1 MPDGSS
7 ERKTVTMERQ
17 TLTVGAVAALLA
29 FLLGIAFSMGGKSSS
44 IDQLSAQMTIMNNK
58 LDTMTAKYTQSDKDT
73 AVSIKGLEDEFLKL
87 QAKVDD
93 LSNQLSESQA
103 RKR

>member
-1 MPDGSS
+1 MPDPSD
-7 ERKTVTMERQ
+7 RKTVTMERQ

-29 FLLGIAFSMGGKSSS
+29 FLLGIAFSMAGKSSS
-44 IDQLSAQMTIMNNK
+44 IDQLSVQMNIMNNK
-58 LDTMTAKYTQSDKDT
+58 LDMMTAKYTQSDKDT

-87 QAKVDD
+87 NAKVDD
-93 LSNQLSESQA
+93 LSQQFSESQS

>member
-7 ERKTVTMERQ
+7 DRKTVTMERQ

>member
-1 MPDGSS
+1 MPDPSD
-7 ERKTVTMERQ
+7 RKTVTMERQ

-44 IDQLSAQMTIMNNK
+44 IDQLSVQMNIMNNK
-58 LDTMTAKYTQSDKDT
+58 LDMMTAKYTQSDKDT

-87 QAKVDD
+87 NAKVDD
-93 LSNQLSESQA
+93 LSQQFSESQA

>member
-7 ERKTVTMERQ
+7 DRKTVTMERQ

-73 AVSIKGLEDEFLKL
+73 AVSIKSLEDEFLKL

>member
-1 MPDGSS
+1 MPDPSD
-7 ERKTVTMERQ
+7 RKTVTMERQ

-44 IDQLSAQMTIMNNK
+44 IDQLSVQMNIMNNK
-58 LDTMTAKYTQSDKDT
+58 LDMMTAKYTQSDKDT

-87 QAKVDD
+87 NSKVDD
-93 LSNQLSESQA
+93 LSQQFSESQA

>member
-1 MPDGSS
+1 MSDASQAKKS
-7 ERKTVTMERQ
+7 VTVERQ

-29 FLLGIAFSMGGKSSS
+29 FLLGIAFSMGGKSTS
-44 IDQLSAQMTIMNNK
+44 IDQLSTQMTIMNNK

-87 QAKVDD
+87 NAKVDD
-93 LSNQLSESQA
+93 LSQQLADTQKGH
-103 RKR
+103 R

>member
-1 MPDGSS
+1 MSDQYQA
-7 ERKTVTMERQ
+7 RKSVTVERQ

-93 LSNQLSESQA
+93 LSEQLAESQ
-103 RKR
+103 RNKR